1 MTLVVRRL
9 PPCVPHRYAPD
20 VLLFC
25 LPRSDEWIVF
35 ESVKQW
41 LAAQQPAAAT
51 AVAGVLLAHVRFP
64 LVSKERRVQLESD
77 ELALQHPMLLAKAYR
92 EAFEGEDT
100 PRTRRRRG
108 KDLMYE
114 DLKVGMKV
122 RVKDDLQ
129 FVEAECRKTAPGAE
143 NRVGWEAPMGGSIG
157 KAFTVNMVY
166 ETLKAASLD
175 TFNKFGMGND
185 YAFPATCLE
194 LVD

>member
-1 MTLVVRRL
+1 
-9 PPCVPHRYAPD
+9 
-20 VLLFC
+20 
-25 LPRSDEWIVF
+25 
-35 ESVKQW
+35 
-41 LAAQQPAAAT
+41 
-51 AVAGVLLAHVRFP
+51 
-64 LVSKERRVQLESD
+64 
-77 ELALQHPMLLAKAYR
+77 
-92 EAFEGEDT
+92 
-100 PRTRRRRG
+100 
-108 KDLMYE
+108 MYE